1 MSGLSERSE
10 PFCDYLSLTTPP
22 DVLPMVLESVD
33 DFFHSFNVN
42 REGDSCYRSASRGTF
57 LWGTRHNVAWLS
69 VSGGFLADLRAI
81 GMLNNF
87 LSSLISH
94 PDAGYMPHRVTRLD
108 LTVDELSYPPDKL
121 DRAYSLGVS
130 GAISLTRKAV
140 TPKSIKK
147 IYSPILYD
155 DSGRDTGTVY
165 FGHRAT
171 SKVRL
176 TCYDKT
182 QERYSKGVVIP
193 PTTRYELGVTGDM
206 SISLKDASNPA
217 PCFYNFMPSN
227 LLTRPFVVDW
237 QAHGEG
243 YVLERRECLPSVKL
257 KARMQQSSELKA
269 QLKAASMVGAHGFD
283 YFVTVARQ
291 IYEDSFSSVGLRASH

>member
-1 MSGLSERSE
+1 MSATAERTE
-10 PFCDYLSLTTPP
+10 PFCDFLSLTTPV
-22 DVLPMVLESVD
+22 DVLPVVLESVRE
-33 DFFHSFNVN
+33 FFRSFNVN
-42 REGDSCYRSASRGTF
+42 LEGDSCYRSASKGCL

-69 VSGGFLADLRAI
+69 TSGAFLSDLRAV
-81 GMLNNF
+81 GMLNNY
-87 LSSLISH
+87 LCSLVSH
-94 PDAGYMPHRVTRLD
+94 PELGYMPHRVTRLD

-121 DRAYSLGVS
+121 DRAYALGV
-130 GAISLTRKAV
+130 GGQVSLTRKAV
-140 TPKSIKK
+140 KSSSIKK
-147 IYSPILYD
+147 IYSPVLYD

-182 QERYSKGVVIP
+182 QERFAKGVVIP

-206 SISLKDASNPA
+206 AISLKDAANPA

-227 LLTRPFVVDW
+227 LLSKPFMVEW
-237 QAHGEG
+237 QASGEG

-257 KARMQQSSELKA
+257 EARMQQSSELKA
-269 QLKAASMVGAHGFD
+269 QLKVASQVGAHGFD
-283 YFVTVARQ
+283 YFVTIARQ
-291 IYEDSFSSVGLRASH
+291 MYEDSQCTSGIHA

>member
-1 MSGLSERSE
+1 MSALADRSE
-10 PFCDYLSLTTPP
+10 PFCDYLSLTTPV
-22 DVLPMVLESVD
+22 DVLPVLLESVRE
-33 DFFHSFNVN
+33 FFKSFNVN
-42 REGDSCYRSASRGTF
+42 LEGDSCYRSESKGSF

-69 VSGGFLADLRAI
+69 TSGAFLGDLRAA
-81 GMLNNF
+81 GMLNNY
-87 LSSLISH
+87 LTSLMSH
-94 PDAGYMPHRVTRLD
+94 AELGYIPHRVTRLD

-130 GAISLTRKAV
+130 GQVSLTRKAV
-140 TPKSIKK
+140 RSTSIKK
-147 IYSPILYD
+147 IYSPVLYD

-182 QERYSKGVVIP
+182 QERFSKGVSIP
-193 PTTRYELGVTGDM
+193 PTTRYELGITGDM
-206 SISLKDASNPA
+206 SVSLKDASNPS

-227 LLTRPFVVDW
+227 LLSKPFMAQW
-237 QAHGEG
+237 LASGEG

-269 QLKAASMVGAHGFD
+269 QLKVAAQVGAHGFD
-283 YFVTVARQ
+283 YFVHVARQ
-291 IYEDSFSSVGLRASH
+291 MFEDSQRTTGLHT